1 MPIPSDIIQEIHVNE
16 KRIKE
21 LRNNPREHHEEIKE
35 LATSVRKSYREL
47 IVYFPTFTSDKVKD
61 PVSMLWKSCFYKT
74 IEEFRVNIKQRK
86 KAFELQK
93 SAPGMLATRVKD
105 QLALL
110 TQEFQRF
117 LHDSSRFFL
126 KLMQE
131 LEGVAGRA
139 RADSKVDV
147 YNAVLGHMYGCL
159 LYLGDLARYQI
170 LYAENKSDYSDSV
183 HFYERAA
190 LIMPASGNAQ
200 NQLAMLA
207 TYNEAESTAVF
218 HYCRSVLAKMPFSGG
233 LQNLAKLYSINV
245 ESFRSLQRQYRGDH
259 NSRFK
264 YFLTS
269 FVRLNGLLFGWTIN
283 MHRDY
288 IVLTGGDEPSTQ
300 SSVALGNDSIAVNQL
315 HDMLSSSVFK
325 TSSKYVNEVEFSEL
339 LEEVMRDLDLLINT
353 PKLTDLH
360 LLRLVAICIFSV
372 HFAESPERCGI
383 EGNDSGNS
391 FLSSFSSVEDSQP
404 QADYSEAEEVEYRTK
419 VQSLA
424 LSMLFKL
431 ISRVAAKWTE
441 NISSAEKNR
450 RTFNNKMLLM
460 LSTFTDWAGHHTVY
474 LTSQDAET
482 MPAVS
487 LSVPSTFVED
497 VVKPSVF
504 GDDVRP
510 VSSVPE
516 TSTQSKAF
524 PMSEEKWRALY
535 RVDRDFTRSEARSR
549 STMKSSLSMM
559 KEHLMKSLSAHG
571 KGGEDILSTVQ
582 PGMILREHAE
592 LRGYLPI
599 LHCCERLF
607 ESFDPLQKNLIWV
620 PESMA
625 RIHREYNILRFIKD
639 NLERREVNTSSRLD
653 RDEAVTV
660 PRRGLLDVS
669 LTPQGKD
676 KVQRDFTKIGK
687 GEKKAKGKHTKEK
700 AKERERE
707 IKTSISEN
715 DVLNSDFPALPGSK
729 VEQKDSGSESR
740 AKYSQVV
747 ESGPSV
753 STTSPVGEELEH
765 ESKPFSLWYTYT
777 NLPADD
783 VVENAPR
790 SDSVES
796 GFDPSQWPVTPASV
810 FEGFFSEGLP
820 ADKTSTGHEE
830 DYFDELLDDEVVFK
844 PAFARLPETPHSP
857 LVPTSDLRSSTSNH
871 DILGMRT
878 SYSLSPHPSKASTS
892 SPSAVRPASETS
904 NSFFPEQQRSNA
916 DILASLGLH
925 SGNGTPMEQGG
936 VLGKLGLP
944 SNEIPSAPLFGSSW
958 SEGVLGGTS
967 SLGLIN
973 PLPGTSVTS
982 SLFTSNLDWDPL
994 RLSSKTAGLP
1004 SAPPATP
1011 PGFSAPPGMGPPQPP
1026 SISQGQETTSPLM
1039 AAAPPGLRGPPKQA
1053 YLGNGAW
1060 HR

>member
-1 MPIPSDIIQEIHVNE
+1 
-16 KRIKE
+16 
-21 LRNNPREHHEEIKE
+21 
-35 LATSVRKSYREL
+35 
-47 IVYFPTFTSDKVKD
+47 
-61 PVSMLWKSCFYKT
+61 
-74 IEEFRVNIKQRK
+74 
-86 KAFELQK
+86 
-93 SAPGMLATRVKD
+93 
-105 QLALL
+105 
-110 TQEFQRF
+110 
-117 LHDSSRFFL
+117 
-126 KLMQE
+126 
-131 LEGVAGRA
+131 
-139 RADSKVDV
+139 
-147 YNAVLGHMYGCL
+147 
-159 LYLGDLARYQI
+159 
-170 LYAENKSDYSDSV
+170 
-183 HFYERAA
+183 
-190 LIMPASGNAQ
+190 
-200 NQLAMLA
+200 MLA

-245 ESFRSLQRQYRGDH
+245 ESFRSLQRQYHGDH

-264 YFLTS
+264 FFLTS

-288 IVLTGGDEPSTQ
+288 IVLTGGDELSTQ

-315 HDMLSSSVFK
+315 HEMLSSSVFK
-325 TSSKYVNEVEFSEL
+325 ASSKYVNEVEFSEL
-339 LEEVMRDLDLLINT
+339 LEAVMRDLDLLINT

-383 EGNDSGNS
+383 EGSGNDGANS

-431 ISRVAAKWTE
+431 VSRIAAKWTE
-441 NISSAEKNR
+441 NITSAEKNR

-460 LSTFTDWAGHHTVY
+460 LSTFADWAGHHTVY

-482 MPAVS
+482 MPTVS
-487 LSVPSTFVED
+487 LSVPSSFVED

-510 VSSVPE
+510 ASSVPE
-516 TSTQSKAF
+516 TLSAPQPKAF

-535 RVDRDFTRSEARSR
+535 RADRDFTRSEARSR

-559 KEHLMKSLSAHG
+559 KEHLAKSLSIHG

-625 RIHREYNILRFIKD
+625 RIHREYNILRFIRD
-639 NLERREVNTSSRLD
+639 NLERREVNISSRLD
-653 RDEAVTV
+653 RDEAVSI
-660 PRRGLLDVS
+660 PRRGLLEVS
-669 LTPQGKD
+669 LTPQKD
-676 KVQRDFTKIGK
+676 KVQKDSVKIGK
-687 GEKKAKGKHTKEK
+687 GEKKTKGKHAKEK
-700 AKERERE
+700 TKERERV
-707 IKTSISEN
+707 IKTPALE
-715 DVLNSDFPALPGSK
+715 DDTLNSDFPALPGSK
-729 VEQKDSGSESR
+729 VEHKDAGSESR

-747 ESGPSV
+747 ESGPPA
-753 STTSPVGEELEH
+753 STTLPLGEELEH
-765 ESKPFSLWYTYT
+765 ESKPFSLWSTY
-777 NLPADD
+777 LPADD
-783 VVENAPR
+783 VVENAAR

-796 GFDPSQWPVTPASV
+796 GFDPSQWPITPASV

-820 ADKTSTGHEE
+820 ADKTDHQE

-844 PAFARLPETPHSP
+844 PAFARLPETPHSTLLP
-857 LVPTSDLRSSTSNH
+857 ASDLRPSTSNH

-878 SYSLSPHPSKASTS
+878 SYSLSPHPSKASVS
-892 SPSAVRPASETS
+892 PPSAVRPASETS
-904 NSFFPEQQRSNA
+904 DSFFPEQQRSNA

-944 SNEIPSAPLFGSSW
+944 SNE
-958 SEGVLGGTS
+958 V
-967 SLGLIN
+967 
-973 PLPGTSVTS
+973 
-982 SLFTSNLDWDPL
+982 
-994 RLSSKTAGLP
+994 K
-1004 SAPPATP
+1004 
-1011 PGFSAPPGMGPPQPP
+1011 
-1026 SISQGQETTSPLM
+1026 
-1039 AAAPPGLRGPPKQA
+1039 
-1053 YLGNGAW
+1053 Y
-1060 HR
+1060 